1 MALGEQPDELLLDR
15 VRDACGGNPFYIHA
29 VAETARHGDAD
40 AFPASVRAVVLGQLA
55 TLDQSTRSLIA
66 VASVLGHEFV
76 TSALASIADVDVSTA
91 LDAIAHAE
99 RAGVLRALSFG
110 TRYAFVHDLVREAIY
125 SGLSAGER
133 AAIHRRAAASMADH
147 DDDFQVTARAHHAL
161 AALPLGDIADAVA
174 LATAAGNRAR
184 DRLAFDEA
192 ARWYRQAHD
201 AASADSAIDPRT
213 RAELLLCEGAALR
226 SVLSPRAEDVLA
238 EAAVAADALHDIELL
253 QRVVV
258 TWAYRHGGATMFRAD
273 LRQVGRPSAR
283 GAT

>member
-1 MALGEQPDELLLDR
+1 M
-15 VRDACGGNPFYIHA
+15 
-29 VAETARHGDAD
+29 
-40 AFPASVRAVVLGQLA
+40 
-55 TLDQSTRSLIA
+55 
-66 VASVLGHEFV
+66 LGHEFL

-99 RAGVLRALSFG
+99 RAGLLRALSFG

-133 AAIHRRAAASMADH
+133 AAIHRRAAASMTDH

-201 AASADSAIDPRT
+201 AASADSAIGPT
-213 RAELLLCEGAALR
+213 NPSGAPPLRRSRVAVGALAPGRGR
-226 SVLSPRAEDVLA
+226 SRGGGRRGGRLA
-238 EAAVAADALHDIELL
+238 
-253 QRVVV
+253 
-258 TWAYRHGGATMFRAD
+258 
-273 LRQVGRPSAR
+273 
-283 GAT
+283 